1 MTAAA
6 AGARLHLGTAHVL
19 EEAPARP
26 VDDPQTESEETDVP
40 AVDEQSAPARP
51 GLVQRVLRGLLR
63 ALFSPCTWIV
73 SGAFAVYWT
82 FAYNEYMQE
91 QVGACDLG
99 IFYQATVGWA
109 YHLYPYVPIKGYAQ
123 IGDHFSP
130 IYALLAPAI
139 WIHNSPATLVFAQ
152 AVLLCL
158 SGIPVYI
165 AIRRVWGVPA
175 ASLLL
180 VAYLFS
186 IGMQGSINFPVHEVM
201 FSAPLIA
208 WGLERALAGRWT
220 WASIL
225 IGMTAFVKEDMGMLI
240 VMFAVYLAINRKW
253 RHAGILTVW
262 GIGMFLVTVN
272 LIIPH
277 FNPSGFTYADDYVTT
292 LHATTFTGEIQAIV
306 LHPFHTLQLM
316 FGGEEKAQLWTHV
329 LLPVAFMCIASPISL
344 MALPSLVTSTL
355 SGRVGHTEWSWN
367 LYYEMPL
374 MPILFIAAMDGTNR
388 LIRGVRAAAK
398 WNEAKGL
405 DWLDHK
411 LVPPIAGVVVGVFAL
426 TVTWSV
432 TQTESLGIWMNQK
445 TSFTAQP
452 GQIADVTAA
461 LKYVPSGVEVRA
473 TNNLLVPLAARDT
486 ATLIGSKVEKGS
498 WAAMDMANPGCP
510 VNGDFTSGYLSTL
523 EQQGFQI
530 VDEEGSIVI
539 LHQA

>member
-6 AGARLHLGTAHVL
+6 AGARPHLRDPHVL

-26 VDDPQTESEETDVP
+26 ATPTATEGDDVR
-40 AVDEQSAPARP
+40 SAEDTPDGARP
-51 GLVQRVLRGLLR
+51 GIGHRILRGLIR
-63 ALFSPCTWIV
+63 AALSPCTWIV
-73 SGAFAVYWT
+73 SAAFTVYWI
-82 FAYNEYMQE
+82 FAYNQYMQE
-91 QVGACDLG
+91 EAGACDLG

-139 WIHNSPATLVFAQ
+139 WIHNSPATMVFAQ

-175 ASLLL
+175 AALLL
-180 VAYLFS
+180 IAYEFS

-240 VMFAVYLAINRKW
+240 VMFAIYLAFNRKW
-253 RHAGILTVW
+253 KHAAVLTIW

-272 LIIPH
+272 YIIPH
-277 FNPSGFTYADDYVTT
+277 FNPNGFTYADDYVTT
-292 LHATTFTGEIQAIV
+292 LHATTFTGEVQAIV
-306 LHPFHTLQLM
+306 LHPIHTLQLM
-316 FGGEEKAQLWTHV
+316 FGGEQKAQLWTHV
-329 LLPVAFMCIASPISL
+329 LLPVAFLCLASPISL

-355 SGRVGHTEWSWN
+355 SGRAGHTEWSWN
-367 LYYEMPL
+367 LYYEMAL

-388 LIRGVRAAAK
+388 IIRAVRKVAA
-398 WNEAKGL
+398 WNEAKGM
-405 DWLDHK
+405 DWLGHR
-411 LVPPIAGVVVGVFAL
+411 LVPPIAGVVLGLFAL
-426 TVTWSV
+426 QITWAT
-432 TQTESLGIWMNQK
+432 TQNEALGFWMNQK
-445 TSFTAQP
+445 NSYTAKS
-452 GQIADVTAA
+452 GQIQDVTAA
-461 LKYVPSGVEVRA
+461 LKYIPSGVAVRA
-473 TNNLLVPLAARDT
+473 TNNLLIPLAARDT
-486 ATLIGSKVEKGS
+486 VTLIGSHVDKGS

-510 VNGDFTSGYLSTL
+510 IGPSFTAGYLTTL

-530 VDEEGSIVI
+530 VDEEGPIVI

>member
-1 MTAAA
+1 
-6 AGARLHLGTAHVL
+6 VL

-26 VDDPQTESEETDVP
+26 VTATSTATEDVVEVPSVEEETP
-40 AVDEQSAPARP
+40 GSRPARAP
-51 GLVQRVLRGLLR
+51 RVLRGLRR
-63 ALFSPCTWIV
+63 AALSPCSWIV
-73 SGAFAVYWT
+73 AASFTVYWI
-82 FAYNEYMQE
+82 FAYNEYMQ
-91 QVGACDLG
+91 QKAGACDLG
-99 IFYQATVGWA
+99 IFYQATAGWA

-130 IYALLAPAI
+130 IYVLLAPAI

-152 AVLLCL
+152 VVLLCL
-158 SGIPVYI
+158 SGIPVYL

-175 ASLLL
+175 AALLL
-180 VAYLFS
+180 IAYMFS

-240 VMFAVYLAINRKW
+240 VMFALWLVFNRKW
-253 RHAGILTVW
+253 RHAAVLAVW

-277 FNPSGFTYADDYVTT
+277 FNPSGFTYADDYATT
-292 LHATTFTGEIQAIV
+292 LHATTFTGEVQAIV
-306 LHPFHTLQLM
+306 EHPFHTLQLM
-316 FGGEEKAQLWTHV
+316 FGGPEKAQLWSHV
-329 LLPVAFMCIASPISL
+329 LLPVLFLCCASPISL

-367 LYYEMPL
+367 LYYEMAL
-374 MPILFIAAMDGTNR
+374 MPIIFLGAMDGTNR
-388 LIRGVRAAAK
+388 IIRGVRRIAK
-398 WNEAKGL
+398 WNEARGL
-405 DWLDHK
+405 DWLDHR
-411 LVPPIAGVVVGVFAL
+411 LVPPIAGVVLGLFAL
-426 TVTWSV
+426 NVTWSV
-432 TQTESLGIWMNQK
+432 TQTESLGYWMNSK
-445 TSFTAQP
+445 YAFTAQP

-486 ATLIGSKVEKGS
+486 VTLIGSKVEKGS
-498 WAAMDMANPGCP
+498 WAAMDLANPGCP
-510 VNGDFTSGYLSTL
+510 VSADFTPGYLSML
-523 EQQGFQI
+523 QKSGFQI
-530 VDEEGSIVI
+530 VDEEGPIVI

>member
-1 MTAAA
+1 M
-6 AGARLHLGTAHVL
+6 L
-19 EEAPARP
+19 EDAPARP
-26 VDDPQTESEETDVP
+26 AAAASPSATDGPAPPAGEQATDGAVP
-40 AVDEQSAPARP
+40 GRR
-51 GLVQRVLRGLLR
+51 QRVIKGLFR
-63 ALFSPCTWIV
+63 IALSPCTWIV
-73 SGAFAVYWT
+73 AAAFTVYWI

-91 QVGACDLG
+91 QAGACDLG

-130 IYALLAPAI
+130 IYVLLAPAI
-139 WIHNSPATLVFAQ
+139 WIHDSPATLVLAQ

-165 AIRRVWGVPA
+165 AIRRVWGIPA
-175 ASLLL
+175 ASLML

-240 VMFAVYLAINRKW
+240 VMFAVWVAINRKW
-253 RHAGILTVW
+253 RHAAVLAVW

-272 LIIPH
+272 LVIPH
-277 FNPSGFTYADDYVTT
+277 FNPAGFTYADDYAST

-306 LHPFHTLQLM
+306 LHPIHTLQLM

-329 LLPVAFMCIASPISL
+329 LLPVAFMCLASPISL

-374 MPILFIAAMDGTNR
+374 MPILFIGAMDGTNR
-388 LIRGVRAAAK
+388 LIRAVRKIAQ

-405 DWLDHK
+405 DWLGHR
-411 LVPPIAGVVVGVFAL
+411 LVPPIAGVLVGLFAL
-426 TVTWSV
+426 QITWSV
-432 TQTESLGIWMNQK
+432 TKTESLGIWLNQK
-445 TSFTAQP
+445 DAYTAAT
-452 GQIADVTAA
+452 GHIADVTAA
-461 LKYVPSGVEVRA
+461 LKYIPSGVEVRA
-473 TNNLLVPLAARDT
+473 TNGLLVPLAARDT

-498 WAAMDMANPGCP
+498 WAAMDLANPGCP
-510 VNGDFTSGYLSTL
+510 ITADDTAGYLSML
-523 EQQGFQI
+523 ERKGFQI
-530 VDEEGSIVI
+530 VDEEGPIII
-539 LHQA
+539 LHQS

>member
-1 MTAAA
+1 
-6 AGARLHLGTAHVL
+6 VL
-19 EEAPARP
+19 EEAPSRP
-26 VDDPQTESEETDVP
+26 VATTQTESEDADKPVAP
-40 AVDEQSAPARP
+40 DEEPTAKRP
-51 GLVQRVLRGLLR
+51 FGQRVLRGLR
-63 ALFSPCTWIV
+63 KAAFSPCTWIV
-73 SGAFAVYWT
+73 AGAFVVYWI

-91 QVGACDLG
+91 QAGACDLG
-99 IFYQATVGWA
+99 IFYQATAGWA

-130 IYALLAPAI
+130 IYILLAPAI

-152 AVLLCL
+152 ALLLCL

-165 AIRRVWGVPA
+165 AIRRIWGVPA
-175 ASLLL
+175 ASLMLI
-180 VAYLFS
+180 AYLFS

-240 VMFAVYLAINRKW
+240 VMFAFWALLNRKW
-253 RHAGILTVW
+253 RHAAILAVW
-262 GIGMFLVTVN
+262 GIGMFLVVVN
-272 LIIPH
+272 YVIPH
-277 FNPSGFTYADDYVTT
+277 FNPAGFTYADDYVTT

-329 LLPVAFMCIASPISL
+329 LLPVAFMCLGSPISL

-374 MPILFIAAMDGTNR
+374 MPILFIGAMDGTNR
-388 LIRGVRAAAK
+388 IIRGIRKVAK
-398 WNEAKGL
+398 WNEATGL

-411 LVPPIAGVVVGVFAL
+411 LVPSIAGVLVGLFAL
-426 TVTWSV
+426 LITWNV
-432 TQTESLGIWMNQK
+432 TQTESLGIWFNQK
-445 TSFTAQP
+445 GSFTAQP

-486 ATLIGSKVEKGS
+486 TTLIGSKVEKGS
-498 WAAMDMANPGCP
+498 WAAMDLANPGCP
-510 VNGDFTSGYLSTL
+510 VNADFTSGYLSML
-523 EQQGFQI
+523 EKQGFQI